1 MKNTEG
7 LNHKVKKGFKVG
19 ILNYFKKDNLMTPKI
34 SVVFQFVAE
43 LLIEN
48 IRNIHFHL
56 LSVESWEYSWINR

>member
-7 LNHKVKKGFKVG
+7 LNHKVKGFKVG

-34 SVVFQFVAE
+34 SAVFQFVAE

-56 LSVESWEYSWINR
+56 LSVESWEYSWMDG